1 MQNSF
6 EHFKNLV
13 KDDLENLY
21 VDNYRIDAEELKSTK
36 NPNIF
41 YVSGRLNTDKQLF
54 LRCSQ
59 KANFNRF
66 NKYQI

>member
-41 YVSGRLNTDKQLF
+41 YVSGRLNTYKQL
-54 LRCSQ
+54 
-59 KANFNRF
+59 
-66 NKYQI
+66 

>member
-41 YVSGRLNTDKQLF
+41 ENRKKIFNLLNI
-54 LRCSQ
+54 
-59 KANFNRF
+59 FNIYF
-66 NKYQI
+66 